1 MLIEQIQITE
11 TGLVIAVVATHPT
24 ACCPLCSLASSSM
37 HSHYRRVLRDAPLQD
52 AESSCASR
60 CANSPV
66 VIPAVSAK
74 SSLSG
79 CADAHS
85 SPLLEESNTI
95 GANMVKALPYLT
107 GKPKGDT
114 SMEGKRSARS
124 TLSQEAAQARPHKVS
139 PGLGERQATRC
150 R

>member
-1 MLIEQIQITE
+1 MSRVQAARSCFISLS
-11 TGLVIAVVATHPT
+11 ASSFVATLT
-24 ACCPLCSLASSSM
+24 
-37 HSHYRRVLRDAPLQD
+37 VL
-52 AESSCASR
+52 
-60 CANSPV
+60 
-66 VIPAVSAK
+66 AK
-74 SSLSG
+74 SLPNA
-79 CADAHS
+79 CADAHLS
-85 SPLLEESNTI
+85 ALLEESNTI

-139 PGLGERQATRC
+139 PGLGKRQATCC